1 MSKAL
6 RSMLA
11 IAVSAVSFST
21 VAASNPDAATANESE
36 GNFIITMGLAPY
48 IVVNHFDDL
57 ALTVDPAT
65 GASGQ
70 EDICV
75 GGYGFPDYSISFASA
90 NSSAAMP
97 FALKGDSAGST
108 DFVPY
113 SIQFANN
120 VTASTGDT
128 VQSDGTTGAD
138 VRYART
144 ASVTDCLDTAADNA
158 RIFIAVDANDWQD
171 VSEQSF
177 TDTLTVTVSAI

>member
-11 IAVSAVSFST
+11 IAVSAVSFGT
-21 VAASNPDAATANESE
+21 IAATNPDAATANESE
-36 GNFIITMGLAPY
+36 GDFTITMGLAPY
-48 IVVNHFDDL
+48 IVVNHFNDL
-57 ALTVDPAT
+57 ALTVDPAV
-65 GASGQ
+65 GATGQ

-75 GGYGFPDYSISFASA
+75 GGYGFPDYSISFSSA
-90 NSSAAMP
+90 NSSTGMP
-97 FALKGDSAGST
+97 FALKGDSTGST

-113 SIQFANN
+113 SVEFADS
-120 VTASTGDT
+120 VTASTGDS
-128 VQSDGTTGAD
+128 VLADGTTGTG

-144 ASVTDCLDTAADNA
+144 ATVTDCLDTATDNA
-158 RIFIAVDANDWQD
+158 RIFIAVDANDWQG